1 MTTPSLLFDA
11 EQSVVKYELTL
22 QFLSESSR
30 IVEEANQRGI
40 TLRVLGATAIMIHSP
55 KYLYAFEKMNR
66 TLSDLDFM
74 GLRGEEKKVIDFLQ
88 EKSYL
93 YDRGSR
99 TVTAM
104 STSRYIFENPKNK
117 MHADVFF
124 DKLEMCHTIDF
135 TKRLSVDSPTIS
147 LADLLLEK
155 MQIVEINE
163 KDIKDTLVLL
173 REHEIS
179 THDKEAVNQKYIS
192 GILAKD
198 WGFYYTVT
206 QNLKKVKEASRKYE
220 IFELSDQ
227 LNIDGKIDKLLEAIE
242 EEPKSVG
249 WKMRAKIGTKKRWYT
264 EVEDVSR

>member
-1 MTTPSLLFDA
+1 MVDHKLT
-11 EQSVVKYELTL
+11 EQL
-22 QFLSESSR
+22 LSESST

-55 KYLYAFEKMNR
+55 KYLHAFEKMNR
-66 TLSDLDFM
+66 RLSDLDFM
-74 GLRGEEKKVIDFLQ
+74 GLSGEEKKVIDFLQ

-93 YDRGSR
+93 YDRASR
-99 TVTAM
+99 AVAMM
-104 STSRYIFENPKNK
+104 STSRYIFENPTNK
-117 MHADVFF
+117 IHADVFF

-179 THDKEAVNQKYIS
+179 THDKEAINSKYIS

-206 QNLKKVKEASRKYE
+206 QNLKKIKEASGKYD
-220 IFELSDQ
+220 IFEISDQ
-227 LNIDGKIDKLLEAIE
+227 QNINEKIDKLLKAIE
-242 EEPKSVG
+242 EEPKNVG
-249 WKMRAKIGTKKRWYT
+249 WRMRAKIGTKKKWYT
-264 EVEDVSR
+264 QVEDVSR

>member
-1 MTTPSLLFDA
+1 M
-11 EQSVVKYELTL
+11 VNRKLTL
-22 QFLSESSR
+22 ELLSESSR

-55 KYLYAFEKMNR
+55 KYLHAFDKMNR
-66 TLSDLDFM
+66 RLSDIDFM
-74 GLRGEEKKVIDFLQ
+74 GLRGEGKKVIDFLQ

-93 YDRGSR
+93 YNRSSPALALISD
-99 TVTAM
+99 
-104 STSRYIFENPKNK
+104 SRYIFENPTNK
-117 MHADVFF
+117 MHVDVFL

-135 TKRLSVDSPTIS
+135 TKRLSIDSPTIS

-179 THDKEAVNQKYIS
+179 THDKEALNQKYIS

-206 QNLKKVKEASRKYE
+206 QNLKKLKEASPKYD
-220 IFELSDQ
+220 IFEISDQ
-227 LNIDGKIDKLLEAIE
+227 LNINGKIDQLLEAIE